1 MDKTLLARFELVEFN
16 IYEINNETC
25 IESSCFIQSLHFEL
39 HVNLTCIESSCFIH
53 GSHLTLVQIFLLLS
67 YSISPYLFYC
77 TITFCIIAFIYFS
90 FRVHRVDFVSEVK
103 ILLVA

>member
-25 IESSCFIQSLHFEL
+25 MRVVVSSNHYIL

-53 GSHLTLVQIFLLLS
+53 GSHLTLVQVFLLSS

-77 TITFCIIAFIYFS
+77 TITFCTIAFIYFS